1 MVVMSAVATGPVRM
15 LTAPPLQPSV
25 PQPLLMAKPVTSVA
39 VSVHDT
45 RMVR

>member
-1 MVVMSAVATGPVRM
+1 VVVMSAAVAGPVRT
-15 LTAPPLQPSV
+15 LSAPPLQPSV
-25 PQPLLMAKPVTSVA
+25 PQPLLMVKPVMSVA